1 MSRYPGTKDLKRRYR
16 LAPSVGGRP
25 IETTSRIVGRI
36 AQQRNSKA
44 GIPCLIYVE
53 DGMASMPWRAAA
65 MMAQDE

>member
-25 IETTSRIVGRI
+25 IETTSRI